1 MSDKFV
7 LYFPIAPVRDPFMCM
22 YVPMYVNSGLYYLV
36 YTNFKFNLRVHF
48 WQLLDRTTF
57 LTVWISEL
65 DLNYDLK
72 GTKKHYLHVQ
82 ARRQALS

>member
-1 MSDKFV
+1 MSAKFV
-7 LYFPIAPVRDPFMCM
+7 LDFPIAPVRDPFMCM
-22 YVPMYVNSGLYYLV
+22 YVCAYVCEFGFVLSRLYKLEFQY
-36 YTNFKFNLRVHF
+36 F
-48 WQLLDRTTF
+48 WQLLDRTTI
-57 LTVWISEL
+57 LTVWIIEL